1 VAAPPDA
8 RAAKKTFR
16 RLLAVVRRLYEGTGE
31 GEKAS
36 AMKTQWMKER
46 KVLGEIRF
54 DPAELEAVIAPV
66 ELTTEELEAVVASV
80 NPDI

>member
-1 VAAPPDA
+1 
-8 RAAKKTFR
+8 
-16 RLLAVVRRLYEGTGE
+16 
-31 GEKAS
+31 
-36 AMKTQWMKER
+36 MKTQWMKER